1 MINAKVV
8 MSITPQQVEAGQ
20 AIYTKRTLAAY
31 DERSAWLVESVHL
44 EMSYPPTAG
53 TLQQTSEC

>member
-1 MINAKVV
+1 